1 MNATAVAS
9 HQSKVPMALSALT
22 TQNVG
27 QDVAKLDFLEL
38 ASALIGAGEL
48 SLGQQILEHFNPQ
61 NEFDV
66 LFKKLMKNHQHG
78 ENLYLE
84 DLDSDGKQINIFNVI
99 LKAVPTVKISTQIAL
114 NQLLSFYAQ
123 REEKAITLVNIGI
136 GKGHFE
142 AQLLEVISKENHIPE
157 KITVIGIDIDQSSV
171 DEAEQTIKSVTTSLL
186 PNTEVH
192 YHGICEFAEQLSSE
206 TCELIRL
213 HEEECLAVVSAFSMH
228 HIQGDDDRTRAL
240 ATIKSWNPGITVLVE
255 PDVDHF
261 TDDYKIR
268 VQNSRK
274 HFGKVFE
281 VIDQLLECPDE
292 KFAVK
297 NIFFA
302 REMENI
308 LQTDE
313 TARYEK
319 HEDAE
324 KWIKRLHAAGF
335 DMKNIETDLPVH
347 PLVGYQQPHPGV
359 VQTHCGKVPMVS
371 VITAR

>member
-1 MNATAVAS
+1 M
-9 HQSKVPMALSALT
+9 
-22 TQNVG
+22 
-27 QDVAKLDFLEL
+27 AKLDFLEL

-48 SLGQQILEHFNPQ
+48 TLGNQILEHFNPQ
-61 NEFDV
+61 NEFDA

-99 LKAVPTVKISTQIAL
+99 LKAVPTVSISTQIAL
-114 NQLLSFYAQ
+114 NQLLSFYTK

-142 AQLLEVISKENHIPE
+142 AQLLEVLSKETHVPE
-157 KITVIGIDIDQSSV
+157 KITVVGIDIDQSSV
-171 DEAEQTIKSVTTSLL
+171 DEAEQTIKSVAATLL

-192 YHGICEFAEQLSSE
+192 YHGICEFAEQLSEE
-206 TCELIRL
+206 TCELIKL
-213 HEEECLAVVSAFSMH
+213 HQEECLAVVSAFSMH
-228 HIQGDDDRTRAL
+228 HIQGNRERTKAL

-261 TDDYKIR
+261 TDDYKAR
-268 VQNSRK
+268 VQNSRR

-281 VIDQLLECPDE
+281 VIDELLECPQE

-313 TARYEK
+313 SARYEK
-319 HEDAE
+319 HEDAQ
-324 KWIKRLHAAGF
+324 KWVKRLHSAGF
-335 DMKNIETDLPVH
+335 DMKTIETDLPKH
-347 PLVGYQQPHPGV
+347 PKVGYQFPHQGV
-359 VQTHCGKVPMVS
+359 VQTHCGNVPMVS
-371 VITAR
+371 VITAS